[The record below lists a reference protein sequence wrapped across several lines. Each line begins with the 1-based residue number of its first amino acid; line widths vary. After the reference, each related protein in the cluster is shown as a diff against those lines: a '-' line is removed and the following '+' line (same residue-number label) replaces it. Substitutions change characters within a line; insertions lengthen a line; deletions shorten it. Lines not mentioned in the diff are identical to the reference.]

1 MNKKTTDIVAY
12 ITWIGLIIAIVAGD
26 MNASKFHINQAMV
39 IWLGALCVSIA
50 STVISL
56 IIPVLGGIVG
66 SLGGVAVLVFAI
78 LGLVSAVNGEEKP
91 LPVIGAIKILK

>member
-39 IWLGALCVSIA
+39 IWLGGLCVSLCSA
-50 STVISL
+50 FASL
-56 IIPVLGGIVG
+56 ILPVLGGIIG
-66 SLGGVAVLVFAI
+66 GLGGVAVLVFAV
-78 LGLVSAVNGEEKP
+78 LGLVSAVNGQETP
-91 LPVIGAIKILK
+91 LPLIGGIKILK